1 MHACTISFEHEN
13 IFVQPERA
21 TDIDKPNRAIT
32 TSNCEKMKPDF
43 IPRGDITF
51 FFRLPYF
58 YETYCTT
65 ILAAVI
71 QHKAILF
78 LNWVKYFE

>member
-1 MHACTISFEHEN
+1 MRNIS
-13 IFVQPERA
+13 VQPERT

-51 FFRLPYF
+51 FLDCLIFMKLIVQLF
-58 YETYCTT
+58 
-65 ILAAVI
+65 LAAVI

>member
-1 MHACTISFEHEN
+1 MRNIS
-13 IFVQPERA
+13 VQPERT

-65 ILAAVI
+65 IFGSSNST
-71 QHKAILF
+71 QGNTF
-78 LNWVKYFE
+78 FELG